1 MSFLIP
7 LPVVLALLGAG
18 VCLALGQNARVQ
30 RVISFTTLSI
40 IVAVAGVLLWA
51 ADRHGPQVV
60 YVGGWP
66 ARMGIVLVADR
77 LSALL
82 LLVSA
87 IVTLC
92 VLAYSVG
99 QGIIEFGRDTPLS
112 VFYPT
117 YLVLSAGV
125 SNAFLSGDLFNLY
138 VGFEVLLAASY
149 VLITLGGTGPRVRAG
164 TTYVVVSV
172 LSSMVFLIAIA
183 GVYAATGTV
192 NMADLAVKLQEVPE
206 GVRVVLQ
213 LMLLT
218 AFSIKAA
225 VFPLSAWL
233 PDSYP
238 TAPAPVTAVF
248 AGLLTKVGVYA
259 IMRVQT
265 LLFPDSPLS
274 DLLLWAAL
282 LTMFIGILG
291 AVAQS
296 DIKRMLSFTLV
307 SHIGYMVF
315 GVAVASDLGLAGAI
329 FYIVHHITI
338 QTTLFL
344 VTGLIEIRGGSTSL
358 EHLGGLAKAAPVLAL
373 MFFLPAMNLSGIP
386 PFSGFLG
393 KVALVQAGVDRAG
406 WLTYLV
412 VGVSIVTSL
421 LTLYAI
427 AKTWNRAFWRPRTEE
442 PDELTESVPSSG
454 TKSGA
459 PWGDTVAVTSVR
471 SLPRAM
477 VVPTL
482 TLVSLGTALTF
493 VAGPLFGITERAAE
507 ELRDRTPYIETVL
520 DDGSSPGA
528 QTVDDPGADR

>member
-1 MSFLIP
+1 
-7 LPVVLALLGAG
+7 
-18 VCLALGQNARVQ
+18 
-30 RVISFTTLSI
+30 
-40 IVAVAGVLLWA
+40 
-51 ADRHGPQVV
+51 
-60 YVGGWP
+60 
-66 ARMGIVLVADR
+66 
-77 LSALL
+77 
-82 LLVSA
+82 
-87 IVTLC
+87 
-92 VLAYSVG
+92 
-99 QGIIEFGRDTPLS
+99 
-112 VFYPT
+112 
-117 YLVLSAGV
+117 
-125 SNAFLSGDLFNLY
+125 
-138 VGFEVLLAASY
+138 
-149 VLITLGGTGPRVRAG
+149 
-164 TTYVVVSV
+164 
-172 LSSMVFLIAIA
+172 
-183 GVYAATGTV
+183 
-192 NMADLAVKLQEVPE
+192 
-206 GVRVVLQ
+206 
-213 LMLLT
+213 
-218 AFSIKAA
+218 
-225 VFPLSAWL
+225 
-233 PDSYP
+233 
-238 TAPAPVTAVF
+238 
-248 AGLLTKVGVYA
+248 
-259 IMRVQT
+259 
-265 LLFPDSPLS
+265 
-274 DLLLWAAL
+274 
-282 LTMFIGILG
+282 MFIGILG

-493 VAGPLFGITERAAE
+493 VAGPLFGITGRAAE